1 MPLFSKFLYILI
13 SCDKAWIADTLIP
26 IWNSCSF
33 VESQLRSKHVKVKL
47 FILHRLRNKLL
58 QLIEIIPVGTI
69 VCVVFMWVE
78 TLSTLN
84 TAVLSTKWQ
93 HDYPMSTLVIKQGLK
108 RWKGSSLPQH
118 LVSEWL
124 VLWSCGTD
132 QWSWVQDKWKLWKP
146 RMHFSC
152 FNRNHNK
159 QGE

>member
-58 QLIEIIPVGTI
+58 QLIEIIPVGTN
-69 VCVVFMWVE
+69 VCIVFMWVE

-124 VLWSCGTD
+124 VRGPVVPTSDLECKTSGNFENLGCIFRVLTVS
-132 QWSWVQDKWKLWKP
+132 Q
-146 RMHFSC
+146 
-152 FNRNHNK
+152 
-159 QGE
+159 